1 MNNTIIES
9 KKNQSWNDSFLIGI
23 SVVDKQHKRLIDL
36 FDEIIS
42 VSNEDYD
49 EDRILLLLNELQR
62 YTIYHFNTEEEL
74 MRQANFQNT
83 EMHLKQHNLFK
94 KKIGDFMID
103 EKYIFEIGGSG
114 KGYNQIA
121 NKEHSYLA
129 LDEMQKGVRNKIPL
143 WLFGFIY

>member
-94 KKIGDFMID
+94 KKIGDFMIAHNY
-103 EKYIFEIGGSG
+103 KNIVLL
-114 KGYNQIA
+114 NQIILFLRKWLVTHIRDIDA
-121 NKEHSYLA
+121 NTLKHQAVIDIEHL
-129 LDEMQKGVRNKIPL
+129 
-143 WLFGFIY
+143 